1 MCQDLRANT
10 SYPRGLRNNN
20 PGNIR
25 DDGTLWQGKIGTDT
39 DGFLIFANTCWG
51 IRALAT
57 DLTNKIN
64 KGLDTITKI
73 ISVYAPATDNNNVAA
88 YIQAVSNSSGVGAD
102 EQLGT
107 DPQTIADLIRAVMD
121 HENGGSAIIPD
132 SDIAQGI
139 SMMGLSFSTLADAA
153 QIAVENDPTTAIL
166 IGIAF
171 FGGLYLLSR
180 RK

>member
-10 SYPRGLRNNN
+10 SYARGLRNNN

-25 DDGTLWQGKIGTDT
+25 DDGTLWQGKIGADAQ
-39 DGFLIFANTCWG
+39 GFLIFADTCWG

-64 KGLDTITKI
+64 KGLDTISKI
-73 ISVYAPATDNNNVAA
+73 LAVYAPATDNNNVNA
-88 YIQAVSNSSGVGAD
+88 YISAVSASSGLDAN

-107 DPQTIADLIRAVMD
+107 DPQTLADLIRAIMD
-121 HENGGSAIIPD
+121 HENGSSAVIPD

-139 SMMGLSFSTLADAA
+139 SMVGLSASTLASAA
-153 QIAVENDPTTAIL
+153 QVIVNNDPTTAIL
-166 IGIAF
+166 VVLGIIGGI
-171 FGGLYLLSR
+171 YLLSQD
-180 RK
+180 